1 MTLFDIVLPYYGDVS
16 LMKLAVR
23 SVIDQTESSW
33 RLTVVDDGAA
43 EGVPEW
49 FAELNHPQIRYQR
62 NEVNLGV
69 LGNFRK
75 CVSLVEYERTVIM
88 GCDDVML
95 PDYLAVI
102 RSVLEEHPTVA
113 MVQPGVQVIDGA
125 GQPCSSLV
133 DSAKQRIYAPKDTGR
148 LLMSG
153 EELAVSLLRGDW
165 LYFPSLCWRS
175 DALKEVDFRDGLEI
189 IQDLAL
195 IIDLVQRGEALA
207 VDRTLCFQYRRHQH
221 SASSTTAVAGDRF
234 SEAKGYFLEVADR
247 MDAQGWPRAAK
258 AARHHYS
265 ARIHA
270 LTMVPSALRTKQKN
284 STRAL
289 LDFALRH

>member
-1 MTLFDIVLPYYGDVS
+1 MTLFDIVMPYYGDVPMMQS
-16 LMKLAVR
+16 AVR
-23 SVIDQTESSW
+23 SIIGQTEDSW
-33 RLTVVDDGAA
+33 RLTVVDDGTAP
-43 EGVPEW
+43 GVPEW
-49 FAELNHPQIRYQR
+49 FAGLDHPRIRYLR
-62 NEVNLGV
+62 NETNLGV

-88 GCDDVML
+88 GSDDVML
-95 PDYLAVI
+95 PDYLATV
-102 RSVLEEHPTVA
+102 RAVLEEFPTVA
-113 MVQPGVQVIDGA
+113 MIQPGVQVIDGT
-125 GQPCSSLV
+125 GQPGGSLV
-133 DSAKQRIYAPKDTGR
+133 DSAKKRIYAPREIGR

-175 DALKEVDFRDGLEI
+175 DVLKEVGFRDGLEI

-207 VDRTLCFQYRRHQH
+207 VEPALCFQYRRHQH
-221 SASSTTAVAGDRF
+221 SASSTTAVAGERF
-234 SEAKGYFLEVADR
+234 SEAKGYFLDAADR
-247 MDAQGWPRAAK
+247 MAAQGWPRAAK

-270 LTMVPSALRTKQKN
+270 LTMVPSALRTGQKDG
-284 STRAL
+284 TRAL
-289 LDFALRH
+289 LDFAFRN